1 MRCLLMDLFLVE
13 HHSGLT
19 LELVIEEPMRSALVR
34 QFDRLGSPKE
44 QEAFAKRLAR
54 RLSEVLPESLDWD
67 LKEPTRAQ
75 LAIAKSLAKRLRCSI
90 PDEALSSRAA
100 MHAFLESHAR
110 MVS

>member
-1 MRCLLMDLFLVE
+1 MRSLSMDLFLVE
-13 HHSGLT
+13 HQSGLT

-34 QFDRLGSPKE
+34 QFDRLASPRE
-44 QEAFAKRLAR
+44 QEAFAKRVAR

-75 LAIAKSLAKRLRCSI
+75 LAFAKSLAKRLKCSI
-90 PDEALSSRAA
+90 PEEALSSRAA